1 MRIYWIDLRGS
12 ILKLICFLLPM
23 YFCCSPIPCI
33 QEQCPFLTL
42 WECRKNIYWFLLST
56 PHLILAQSSWKP
68 CQFLRDK
75 DTGSIFWSYSSPL
88 TQVADIGFLNPS
100 ELPGRQECLVLTRW
114 FWVGSWIAPEWQLL
128 TATKT
133 NDRQLG
139 IFSHISLSPERRE
152 GLEMALMSHHAC
164 MMKPP

>member
-68 CQFLRDK
+68 CEFLRDK
-75 DTGSIFWSYSSPL
+75 EARSIFWSYSSPL
-88 TQVADIGFLNPS
+88 TQVADIGFLNPL

-114 FWVGSWIAPEWQLL
+114 FWVGSWNAPEPLL
-128 TATKT
+128 NGSCSPPQKPMIGNLEFSATFLCLL
-133 NDRQLG
+133 RG
-139 IFSHISLSPERRE
+139 ERGWRWR
-152 GLEMALMSHHAC
+152 
-164 MMKPP
+164 